1 MSNGEVKFDIGDK
14 AKELM
19 FKVFDMTTDKSH
31 YPLKFRRLADRLQE
45 YSLNI
50 HSNVLDANSFRFD
63 TPEHRTKRFDLQTEA
78 ITNVNKFLDLVDY
91 SFSRNRISAAT
102 CEEWTG
108 LAHDIKFM
116 TLAWRKS

>member
-14 AKELM
+14 AKQLM
-19 FKVFDMTTDKSH
+19 FKVFDSTTDKAH
-31 YPLKFRRLADRLQE
+31 YPSKFRCLAGKLQE
-45 YSLNI
+45 YVLNI
-50 HSNVLDANSFRFD
+50 HSNVLDANSFRSD
-63 TPEHRTKRFDLQTEA
+63 SPEHKSKRFDLQTEA
-78 ITNVNKFLDLVDY
+78 ITNVNKFLDLTDY

>member
-14 AKELM
+14 SKQLM
-19 FKVFDMTTDKSH
+19 FKVFDATTDKSH
-31 YPLKFRRLADRLQE
+31 YPSKFCQLASKLQE
-45 YSLNI
+45 YVLNI
-50 HSNVLDANSFRFD
+50 HSNVLDANSFRTD
-63 TPEHRTKRFDLQTEA
+63 SVEHKQKRFDLQTEA
-78 ITNVNKFLDLVDY
+78 ITNVNKFLDLTDY

-116 TLAWRKS
+116 TLAWRKG